1 MLAKV
6 KNTINEHQLL
16 NRGDAV
22 LVALSGGPDSVALLH
37 LLTHLQRPMGLKLTA
52 VYVNHQ
58 IRPDAALREERFCRK
73 LCDRLGMELTIV
85 SEDLPALARASKKT
99 LEEAARDFRYQ
110 LFARLAL
117 EQDIDRIAVAHHRDD
132 RAETILFR
140 ILRGT
145 GTSGLAGMPIRR
157 DKIIR
162 PLFEVTKK
170 DILVYLKRHRLKY
183 CVDESNRDCT
193 FARNFIRNRLLPD
206 IRDHLNT
213 NVDGALLN
221 LSETVHR
228 EEAYLQE
235 IVQKIRKKIVQT
247 TVGGKIELDLNRFDG
262 YDVWLR
268 NRLLR
273 YCLVELSPT
282 GRMPDKIV
290 VERLD
295 ESCRR
300 RNKGF
305 SLPEKVQAAVV
316 RDRLVLFR
324 KNIGAYSQELVPG
337 RKCSLPQLRLS
348 FYYSR
353 PRTTGDRVV
362 RERRARKVLLDRDRL
377 SPPLIV
383 RNIRRGDR
391 FVPLGM
397 KGSKRV
403 GDYLTDRKVAGVY
416 RDEIPVVCDGKGIVW
431 LVGFEIADRVK
442 IDNRTEKV
450 VAIEVAK
457 SRRITTDAV

>member
-1 MLAKV
+1 MWAKV
-6 KNTINEHQLL
+6 KKTITEHQLL
-16 NRGDAV
+16 NTGDAV

-37 LLTHLQRPMGLKLTA
+37 LLTRLRRPLRLKLTA

-58 IRPDAALREERFCRK
+58 IRPDAALREERFCQK
-73 LCDRLGMELTIV
+73 LCHQFDVELIIV
-85 SEDLPALARASKKT
+85 SEDIPALARTSRKS
-99 LEEAARDFRYQ
+99 LEETARNFRYQ
-110 LFARLAL
+110 LFSRLAA
-117 EQDIDRIAVAHHRDD
+117 ERDFDRIAVAHHQDD
-132 RAETILFR
+132 RVETVLFR

-145 GTSGLAGMPIRR
+145 GRTGLQGIPIKRE
-157 DKIIR
+157 KIVR
-162 PLFEVTKK
+162 PLYEVMKK
-170 DILVYLKRHRLKY
+170 EILAYLKRHRLKY

-193 FARNFIRNRLLPD
+193 YARNFVRHRLLPD
-206 IRDHLNT
+206 IRDHLNS

-228 EEAYLQE
+228 EEVFLLK
-235 IVQKIRKKIVQT
+235 IVRKARKKIVLT

-262 YDVWLR
+262 YNIWLR
-268 NRLLR
+268 YRLLR
-273 YCLVELSPT
+273 YCLAELSPT
-282 GRMPDKIV
+282 GRMPDKMV

-324 KNIGAYSQELVPG
+324 KNIGAYSQELAPG
-337 RKCSLPQLRLS
+337 RRCSLPQLRLS
-348 FYYSR
+348 IYYSR

-377 SPPLIV
+377 LPPLIV

-403 GDYLTDRKVAGVY
+403 GDYLTDRKVASVY

-457 SRRITTDAV
+457 HRRITTDAV